1 MALRRLNKSRTLLA
15 PHSFHKCRAR
25 SLPAQPSILQNKVLG
40 NRNKLQDIFKVQ
52 DKFSIFKAYDIRG
65 LYPSQINEK
74 IVSQIVWALIKFFKG
89 GRLIIAHDSRLSSP
103 SLYKAVIQEFKKTDK
118 FKLEKIGLSTTPM
131 FYFLVN
137 KFKASGGI
145 MITASHNPKNYSGLK
160 IVGRKAQMISGKTV
174 SRIMKYE

>member
-1 MALRRLNKSRTLLA
+1 MALRRLN
-15 PHSFHKCRAR
+15 
-25 SLPAQPSILQNKVLG
+25 
-40 NRNKLQDIFKVQ
+40 
-52 DKFSIFKAYDIRG
+52 KFSIFKAYDIRG

-89 GRLIIAHDSRLSSP
+89 GRLIIAHDGRLSSP
-103 SLYKAVIQEFKKTDK
+103 SLYRAAVREFKKTNK

-145 MITASHNPKNYSGLK
+145 MITASHNPKNYNGLK
-160 IVGRKAQMISGKTV
+160 IVDKKVQMINGEKV
-174 SRIMKYE
+174 IKIMKKYE